1 MWQTYANLLHV
12 PQPARRWMRRLLV
25 ATIAGIISGCAAALL
40 EFAIHVG
47 TEHLIGQYT
56 HSGEIKMF
64 HFDWHILAL
73 PAMGALVAGMLVH
86 LFAQKNQG
94 HGVDILTRAFHHKQG
109 RMHINSPIIRNI
121 GAALVISSGGSA
133 GPEGPIAALGAA
145 IGSTIG
151 KLFKLTVHERRIL
164 LVAGCA
170 AGIGAIFRCPL
181 GGALFASGILY
192 YEPEFESDAI
202 VPSFVASV
210 VGYSIYMQLWGY
222 TGPMLEGVI
231 NLHFTS
237 GKDLIWY
244 AILGPMCGMTAI
256 FFALCMHTVEKK
268 IRPALKMPVW
278 GTAALGGLCTGGLAC
293 LLPQVMDDRY
303 LFVQGVLD
311 GTFLEAESVLHYG
324 PWMWVGLFFVI
335 VIVKCMAT
343 GLTVG
348 SGAPGGVLG
357 PSVFIGGMVGA
368 LLGAIGMALFPDSF
382 PPELRQALI
391 PVGMAGVMAATMRV
405 PIASMV
411 MITEMT
417 GSYGLIA
424 PLMIVCV
431 TSYLIGR
438 GRGLNPEQL
447 RSAADSPAHAADP
460 VIHLLESTR
469 VNQVMSL
476 SQNWAMTIPPDMP
489 LNEIIA
495 RVQPGTRPI
504 FAVTKDNRLKGVI
517 SASDLGHVVGSDNFL
532 MASVIVAADLM
543 TENVTFLLPEDDLF
557 SSLAIFAREDH
568 EVLPVLNRGDK
579 SQWVGMLER
588 KAIVEHLH
596 ERLAQTH
603 TQAFSEYEGLGVLEA
618 DLQVDQLILGVS
630 NQHANIQKLF
640 VPLVAVGKSLKQC
653 DFRKQFNAQVIAIEQ
668 PDGTIQTP
676 PDLDAPLR
684 TDQRLL
690 TVVWDTPPAS
700 DTIEADA
707 IEDEDSM

>member
-1 MWQTYANLLHV
+1 MWQKYANLLHV
-12 PQPARRWMRRLLV
+12 PQPARRWIRRLLV
-25 ATIAGIISGCAAALL
+25 ATIAGLISGCAAALL
-40 EFAIHVG
+40 EFGIHVG
-47 TEHLIGQYT
+47 TEHLIGQYI
-56 HSGEIKMF
+56 HSEEIKMF
-64 HFDWHILAL
+64 HFDWHILVL
-73 PAMGALVAGMLVH
+73 PAMGALIAGMLVH

-94 HGVDILTRAFHHKQG
+94 HGVDILTRAFHRKQG
-109 RMHINSPIIRNI
+109 RMHINSPIIRNV

-145 IGSTIG
+145 IGSAIG
-151 KLFKLTVHERRIL
+151 KLLKLTVHERRIL

-181 GGALFASGILY
+181 GGALFATGILY
-192 YEPEFESDAI
+192 SEPEFESDAI

-222 TGPMLEGVI
+222 TGPMLEDVI

-244 AILGPMCGMTAI
+244 AILGPMCGLTAI
-256 FFALCMHTVEKK
+256 FFSMCMDTVENK
-268 IRPALKMPVW
+268 IRPRLNMPVW
-278 GTAALGGLCTGGLAC
+278 ATAAMGGLGTGALAC
-293 LLPQVMDDRY
+293 MLPQVMDDRY
-303 LFVQGVLD
+303 HFVQGVLD
-311 GTFLEAESVLHYG
+311 GRFLEAESVLHYG
-324 PWMWVGLFFVI
+324 PWMWVGLFFII

-343 GLTVG
+343 SLTVG

-357 PSVFIGGMVGA
+357 PSVFIGGMVGS
-368 LLGAIGMALFPDSF
+368 LLGAIGMALFPESF

-391 PVGMAGVMAATMRV
+391 PVGMAGVLAATMRV
-405 PIASMV
+405 PIAAMV
-411 MITEMT
+411 MVTEMT

-431 TSYLIGR
+431 ISYLVGR
-438 GRGLNPEQL
+438 GWGLNHEQL
-447 RSAADSPAHAADP
+447 RSGADSPAHAADP

-469 VNQVMSL
+469 VNQVMSR
-476 SQNWAMTIPPDMP
+476 NWPMTITPD
-489 LNEIIA
+489 LSLDQIIA

-504 FAVTKDNRLKGVI
+504 FAVSKEGNLKGII
-517 SASDLGHVVGSDNFL
+517 SASDLGHVVGADDFL

-543 TENVTFLLPEDDLF
+543 TENVAFLSPEDDLF
-557 SSLAIFAREDH
+557 SSLAVFAREDH
-568 EVLPVLNRGDK
+568 EVLPVLERGDR
-579 SQWVGMLER
+579 SRWVGMLER

-603 TQAFSEYEGLGVLEA
+603 TQAFSEHEGLGALEA

-630 NQHANIQKLF
+630 NTHANVQKLF
-640 VPLVAVGKSLKQC
+640 VPLTAVGKSLKQC

-700 DTIEADA
+700 DKIEAA
-707 IEDEDSM
+707 AVEGEDSM

>member
-1 MWQTYANLLHV
+1 MWQNTANLLHV
-12 PQPARRWMRRLLV
+12 PQPARRWIRRLLV
-25 ATIAGIISGCAAALL
+25 ATLAGLLSGCAAALL
-40 EFAIHVG
+40 EFAIHEG
-47 TEHLIGQYT
+47 THHLIGQYINPESLT
-56 HSGEIKMF
+56 MF
-64 HFDWHILAL
+64 HFDWRILVL

-151 KLFKLTVHERRIL
+151 KLFRLTVHERRIL
-164 LVAGCA
+164 LVCGCA
-170 AGIGAIFRCPL
+170 AAIGAIFRCPL
-181 GGALFASGILY
+181 GGALFATGILY
-192 YEPEFESDAI
+192 SEPEFESDAI

-222 TGPMLEGVI
+222 SAPILEGVI
-231 NLHFTS
+231 DLHFTS
-237 GKDLIWY
+237 GKDLLWY
-244 AILGPMCGMTAI
+244 AMLGPMCGITAI
-256 FFALCMHTVEKK
+256 FFSICMRTVETQL
-268 IRPALKMPVW
+268 RPRFNMPVW
-278 GTAALGGLCTGGLAC
+278 MTAAIGGLCTGALAC
-293 LLPQVMDDRY
+293 MLPQVMDDRY
-303 LFVQGVLD
+303 HFVQGVLD
-311 GTFLEAESVLHYG
+311 GTFMEAESVKHYG
-324 PWMWVGLFFVI
+324 YWMWAGLFGLI

-368 LLGAIGMALFPDSF
+368 TLGAIGLAFFPHSF
-382 PPELRQALI
+382 PEELRQALI
-391 PVGMAGVMAATMRV
+391 PVGMAGVLAATMRV

-411 MITEMT
+411 MVTEMT

-438 GRGLNPEQL
+438 GWGLNHEQL

-469 VNQVMSL
+469 VSQVMTRH
-476 SQNWAMTIPPDMP
+476 WPMTITPDMS
-489 LNEIIA
+489 LDEIIA
-495 RVQPGTRPI
+495 RVQPGTRPV
-504 FAVTKDNRLKGVI
+504 FAVTKDGQLKGII
-517 SASDLGHVVGSDNFL
+517 SASDLGHVVGADNFL
-532 MASVIVAADLM
+532 MASVIVAQDLM
-543 TENVTFLLPEDDLF
+543 TENVAFISPEDDLF

-568 EVLPVLNRGDK
+568 EVLPVLDLGDRSK
-579 SQWVGMLER
+579 WLGMLER
-588 KAIVEHLH
+588 KAIVDHLH

-603 TQAFSEYEGLGVLEA
+603 TQAFSEHEGLGALEA

-630 NQHANIQKLF
+630 NTHANIQKLF
-640 VPLVAVGKSLKQC
+640 VPLTAVGKSLKQC
-653 DFRKQFNAQVIAIEQ
+653 DFRKQFNAQVIAIELA
-668 PDGTIQTP
+668 DGSIQTP

-700 DTIEADA
+700 DTQ
-707 IEDEDSM
+707 DEDDADED

>member
-1 MWQTYANLLHV
+1 MWEYLARLLHV
-12 PQPARRWMRRLLV
+12 PEQARRWTRRLLL
-25 ATIAGIISGCAAALL
+25 ACLAGLLSGCAAALL
-40 EFAIHVG
+40 EFGIHEG
-47 TEHLIGQYT
+47 THYFIGQYANPVEVKLLGF
-56 HSGEIKMF
+56 S
-64 HFDWHILAL
+64 WPILLL
-73 PAMGALVAGMLVH
+73 PAFGALLAGGMVY
-86 LFAQKNQG
+86 LFANKQQG
-94 HGVDILTRAFHHKQG
+94 HGVDILTQAFHSKQG
-109 RMHINSPIIRNI
+109 RMHIKSPLIRNV
-121 GAALVISSGGSA
+121 GTALVISTGGSA

-145 IGSTIG
+145 IGSYIG
-151 KLFKLTVHERRIL
+151 TLLKLTVHERRIL

-170 AGIGAIFRCPL
+170 AAIGAIFRCPL
-181 GGALFASGILY
+181 GGALFATGILY
-192 YEPEFESDAI
+192 SEPEFESDAM

-231 NLHFTS
+231 DLHFTS
-237 GKDLIWY
+237 IKDLVWY
-244 AILGPMCGMTAI
+244 AMLGPMCGLTAI
-256 FFALCMHTVEKK
+256 FFSLCMHTVEHR
-268 IRPALKMPVW
+268 IRGAWNKPVW
-278 GTAALGGLCTGGLAC
+278 MTAALGGLCTGALAC
-293 LLPQVMDDRY
+293 VLPQVMDDRY
-303 LFVQGVLD
+303 QFVQAVLN
-311 GTFLEAESVLHYG
+311 GTYSQADSVAYMS
-324 PWMWVGLFFVI
+324 PWMWVGLFLVI

-368 LLGAIGMALFPDSF
+368 LLGAIGMAIFPDSF

-391 PVGMAGVMAATMRV
+391 PVGMAGVLAATMRV

-431 TSYLIGR
+431 ISYLVGR
-438 GRGLNPEQL
+438 KWGLNEEQL
-447 RSAADSPAHAADP
+447 RSSADSPAHAADP

-469 VNQVMSL
+469 VEKIMSPH
-476 SQNWAMTIPPDMP
+476 WAMTIAPDMP

-495 RVQPGTRPI
+495 KVQPGTRPV
-504 FAVTKDNRLKGVI
+504 FAVAKEGTLKGII
-517 SASDLGHVVGSDNFL
+517 SASDLGHVVGEDF
-532 MASVIVAADLM
+532 MMFSVIVAADLM
-543 TENVTFLLPEDDLF
+543 TENISFLSPEDDLF
-557 SSLAIFAREDH
+557 SSLAVFAREDH
-568 EVLPVLNRGDK
+568 DVLPVLVKADRN
-579 SQWVGMLER
+579 QWVGMLQR

-603 TQAFSEYEGLGVLEA
+603 TQAFSEHEGLGALEA

-630 NQHANIQKLF
+630 NQQANIQKLF
-640 VPLVAVGKSLKQC
+640 VPLQAVGKSLKEC

-668 PDGTIQTP
+668 PDGKLQTP

-690 TVVWDTPPAS
+690 TVVWETQEES
-700 DTIEADA
+700 
-707 IEDEDSM
+707 EDQTLDNKSED